1 MERGGRNVNNIE
13 KRGNNTNAITISRT
27 CYYDLTRLISQDMP
41 VYPGDPKPEFEPI
54 YTIEN
59 QKVSVTRIVVGSHTG
74 THVDAQKHFIAN
86 GNSID
91 KEPLDKFMGE
101 AITLDLSNIDV
112 GNGITGSDLENYSK
126 VVKHNDIL
134 LLYTGTSDKRTND
147 DTVRTNFTYLEPS
160 AANWIIDHEIKC
172 VGIDTPS
179 VEKYGFNPFNEDL
192 THKKLLSNGIGI
204 IENLNTNL
212 KNILNMRLFLICMPL
227 PLEGIDGA
235 PARAIAFTV
244 L

>member
-1 MERGGRNVNNIE
+1 MNNINKE
-13 KRGNNTNAITISRT
+13 GTNAITISRT

-59 QKVSVTRIVVGSHTG
+59 QQVSVTRIVVGSHTG

-91 KEPLDKFMGE
+91 KEPQDKFIGE
-101 AITLDLSNIDV
+101 AVTLDLSNIDV

-126 VVKHNDIL
+126 AVKPNDIL
-134 LLYTGTSDKRTND
+134 LVYTGTSDKWTKK
-147 DTVRTNFTYLEPS
+147 DTIRTNFTYLEPS
-160 AANWIIDHEIKC
+160 AADWIIDHEIKC

-179 VEKYGFNPFNEDL
+179 VEKYGFNPFNEAL

-204 IENLNTNL
+204 IENLNANL
-212 KNILNMRLFLICMPL
+212 KNILNTRLFLICMPL
-227 PLEGIDGA
+227 PLEGVDGA

>member
-1 MERGGRNVNNIE
+1 MNNINKE
-13 KRGNNTNAITISRT
+13 GTNAITISRT

-59 QKVSVTRIVVGSHTG
+59 QQVSVTRIVVGSHTG
-74 THVDAQKHFIAN
+74 THVDAQKHFIGN

-91 KEPLDKFMGE
+91 KEPLEKFMGE
-101 AITLDLSNIDV
+101 AVTLDLSNIDV

-126 VVKHNDIL
+126 AVKPNDIL
-134 LLYTGTSDKRTND
+134 LVYTGTSDKWTKK
-147 DTVRTNFTYLEPS
+147 DTIRTNFTYLEPS
-160 AANWIIDHEIKC
+160 AADWIIDHEIKC

-179 VEKYGFNPFNEDL
+179 VEKYGFNPFNEAL

-204 IENLNTNL
+204 IENLNANL
-212 KNILNMRLFLICMPL
+212 KNILNTRLFLICMPL
-227 PLEGIDGA
+227 PLEGVDGA

>member
-1 MERGGRNVNNIE
+1 MNNIA
-13 KRGNNTNAITISRT
+13 KKGDNTNAITISRT
-27 CYYDLTRLISQDMP
+27 FYYDLTRLITQDMP
-41 VYPGDPKPEFEPI
+41 VYPGDPQPEFKPI

-59 QKVSVTRIVVGSHTG
+59 QKVNVTRIVVGSHTG

-101 AITLDLSNIDV
+101 AVTLDLSSINI

-126 VVKHNDIL
+126 VVKNKDIL
-134 LLYTGTSDKRTND
+134 LLYTGTSEAKND
-147 DTVRTNFTYLEPS
+147 TIRTNFTYLEPS
-160 AANWIIDHEIKC
+160 AADWIVDHEIKC
-172 VGIDTPS
+172 VGIDTSS
-179 VEKYGFNPFNEDL
+179 VEKYGFNTSNESL

-204 IENLNTNL
+204 IENLNANL
-212 KNILNMRLFLICMPL
+212 KKIASTRSFLICMPL
-227 PLEGIDGA
+227 PLEGVDGA
-235 PARAIAFTV
+235 PSRAIAFTV